1 MKRIFLIPLLFLLT
15 AAAFSGC
22 STHYIATWHSQ
33 DEDSVFEDN
42 RMYVLKKDTLG
53 ISHAF
58 NSQSG
63 NVKLRMEN
71 YTDKPM
77 LINLSQSAM
86 TVNGKA
92 MGFLDGQSTFSG
104 YLDTFGAG
112 RNLRRTTGYF
122 GGEIQGKTNTLIIPP
137 YSFAEGE
144 YTNIRMEKQLLVG
157 SEPNGS
163 WVNYQLFDDEPRRMN
178 VTFYEET
185 DSPIQLTSYIN
196 YSILDQN
203 NQPIFT
209 DILTQSFHLSSY
221 IKLREMTMQELRQKM
236 HTREYMS
243 SYTEVKGGE
252 VGLLL
257 FLGGL
262 IGVAAIV
269 SPPE

>member
-1 MKRIFLIPLLFLLT
+1 MPLLILFSAVL
-15 AAAFSGC
+15 FSGC

-33 DEDSVFEDN
+33 DEGRVLEAN
-42 RMYVLKKDTLG
+42 RTYVLKKDTLR
-53 ISHAF
+53 IAHAF
-58 NSQSG
+58 NTHSG
-63 NVKLRMEN
+63 NVKIRMEN

-92 MGFLDGQSTFSG
+92 MGFVDGQSTFSG
-104 YLDTFGAG
+104 YLDTFGVG
-112 RNLRRTTGYF
+112 RNSTRTTGSF

-144 YTNIRMEKQLLVG
+144 YTNIRLEKKLLVG
-157 SEPNGS
+157 SEQDGQ
-163 WVNYQLFDDEPRRMN
+163 WVNYKLFDETRRMKA
-178 VTFYEET
+178 TFFEEEE
-185 DSPIQLTSYIN
+185 SPIHLKSYIN

-203 NQPIFT
+203 NQPIVT
-209 DILTQSFHLSSY
+209 DVLTQSFHLSAY
-221 IKLREMTMQELRQKM
+221 IKLKEMNMQELRQKM

-252 VGLLL
+252 VGLIL

-269 SPPE
+269 APAE